1 MLENQKNVK
10 SRSDKGYHAVP
21 PPYTENYIP
30 LKPELMFIDEQVK
43 SEYVDVV
50 SNVASSDVK
59 TVVSKHG
66 SVDVKNTSVYNTVET
81 KTIRKNSF
89 SQSLRIGILMMK
101 IRVLDLEKIKIA
113 QAKEIANLKKRFK
126 KLKRK
131 RRSRTLG
138 MNLFKIDEEVWVGR
152 MHPNTEG
159 I

>member
-21 PPYTENYIP
+21 PPYIENYIP
-30 LKPELMFIDEQVK
+30 LKPELMFIDEQVE

-50 SNVASSDVK
+50 SIVVSSDVK

-66 SVDVKNTSVYNTVET
+66 SVDVKNTGVYNTVET

-131 RRSRTLG
+131 KRSRTLG
-138 MNLFKIDEEVWVGR
+138 MNLFKIDEEVWVRR
-152 MHPNTEG
+152 MHPNIEG